1 MLELSSPLPVNF
13 DGIFKLLE
21 HNLSSVSIL
30 RGLTGSK
37 IYTDSMEPSW
47 MVTYSNS
54 RILVSG
60 DVYKAGVVEAVQ
72 RIVDNGVKTGRRG
85 FVIYYPVESKIGL
98 GERIKGVDTYPN
110 MRNYYTITL
119 SKTGY
124 PIKPPE
130 GYIIKQITESLLN
143 KGYQNTDLVMNE
155 MRSERV

>member
-110 MRNYYTITL
+110 MRNY
-119 SKTGY
+119 
-124 PIKPPE
+124 
-130 GYIIKQITESLLN
+130 
-143 KGYQNTDLVMNE
+143 
-155 MRSERV
+155 